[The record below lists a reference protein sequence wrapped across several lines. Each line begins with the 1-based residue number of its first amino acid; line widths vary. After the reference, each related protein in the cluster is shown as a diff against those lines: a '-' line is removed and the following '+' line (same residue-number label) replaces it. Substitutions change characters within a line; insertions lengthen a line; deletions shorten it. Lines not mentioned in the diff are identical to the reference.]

1 MQKRRLWLIGS
12 LFGVVIS
19 AVVLVVIIGRGVST
33 DDPVPQ
39 PTSTLSSLL
48 VFPKLTGTNLNFSEV
63 RIPTDWGTGTKLIVV
78 SYESAQQ
85 PDVDAWLLPLEA
97 LNEQYPNLAGYYL
110 PLLPKSASDNAAF
123 IIGGMSVMASNAN
136 RARTIIIFTDVD
148 RFNQL
153 VGVESKAAIQLFLLD
168 TTNQIRWQVDG
179 SYDDDKL
186 QDLAEALATIGE

>member
-19 AVVLVVIIGRGVST
+19 AIVLVVLIGRGVST

-48 VFPKLTGTNLNFSEV
+48 IFPKLTGTNLNFSEV
-63 RIPTDWGTGTKLIVV
+63 RIPTDWGVGTKLVV
-78 SYESAQQ
+78 ISYESAQQ
-85 PDVDAWLLPLEA
+85 PDVDAWLSPLET

-123 IIGGMSVMASNAN
+123 IIGGMSVMASSAN

-153 VGVESKAAIQLFLLD
+153 VGLDSKTTIQLFLLD
-168 TTNQIRWQVDG
+168 TANQIRWQAAG
-179 SYDDDKL
+179 GYDDGKL
-186 QDLAEALATIGE
+186 QDLAEALASVGE